1 MEFFFGAFT
10 EEWERRK
17 AALLHDLSLG
27 GPRAAEDDDEHR
39 SRSGGGG
46 GLSLPSSGT
55 GRAGTGGAGGSG
67 RKGRG
72 ARPMRARFTGIAK
85 GSQPAV
91 VKMASYGGGVR
102 LGAMLNY
109 VSRAGDVEVEDDR
122 GERIQ
127 SRERLSSLR
136 GEWEHLFQNREESR
150 DIGVFS
156 VAI

>member
-1 MEFFFGAFT
+1 MSL
-10 EEWERRK
+10 RRDWSGSDQ
-17 AALLHDLSLG
+17 AL
-27 GPRAAEDDDEHR
+27 
-39 SRSGGGG
+39 
-46 GLSLPSSGT
+46 SGT
-55 GRAGTGGAGGSG
+55 GGNGQQ
-67 RKGRG
+67 GRG
-72 ARPMRARFTGIAK
+72 ARPMRARFTGIAR

-122 GERIQ
+122 GERIW
-127 SRERLSSLR
+127 SKERLSSLR

-156 VAI
+156 VAMEGVPDRSDDELYAAVEGDAVAWFRRTSIRVRRRAHRR